1 MTHFRILVAFLTLVI
16 VASSIAENVTSN
28 VTEPRKTDKIEIN
41 QTAITTIT
49 NITDSAITT
58 ITDSAITTITN
69 ITDSAV
75 TAITDITD
83 SAIASMKNMTDSA
96 ITAITDVKAIRI
108 YKTIGVALGVALG
121 ATLLFPVAVYI
132 LLCCIGFGMGGIA
145 SLFPPIII
153 S

>member
-49 NITDSAITT
+49 N

>member
-16 VASSIAENVTSN
+16 VASSFAENVTSN
-28 VTEPRKTDKIEIN
+28 VTEPRKIDKIEIN
-41 QTAITTIT
+41 QT
-49 NITDSAITT
+49 
-58 ITDSAITTITN
+58 AITTITN

>member
-16 VASSIAENVTSN
+16 VASSFAENVTSN
-28 VTEPRKTDKIEIN
+28 VTEPRKIDKIEIN

-49 NITDSAITT
+49 N

>member
-1 MTHFRILVAFLTLVI
+1 
-16 VASSIAENVTSN
+16 
-28 VTEPRKTDKIEIN
+28 
-41 QTAITTIT
+41 
-49 NITDSAITT
+49 
-58 ITDSAITTITN
+58 
-69 ITDSAV
+69 
-75 TAITDITD
+75 
-83 SAIASMKNMTDSA
+83 MKNMTDSA

>member
-16 VASSIAENVTSN
+16 VASSFAENVTSN

-41 QTAITTIT
+41 QT
-49 NITDSAITT
+49 
-58 ITDSAITTITN
+58 AITTITN